1 MSRRAVAFV
10 LVAVSMLAACGSD
23 GQLAF
28 RRDDRVEIVQPKDE
42 QEVRLPVRLRW
53 KADLDRRVNG
63 ERYFAVFVDRPPVAP
78 GQSLSTLAD
87 ESCERTPGCPD
98 REYLEDRY
106 VFVTDKT
113 ALDLDVVP
121 QPASSQRTGAKDRHE
136 AVIVLVDG
144 EGRRVGEA
152 SYRVSFGIKGA

>member
-1 MSRRAVAFV
+1 MTRRAVA
-10 LVAVSMLAACGSD
+10 VAVLAVSLLGACGGD
-23 GQLAF
+23 GELAF
-28 RRDDRVEIVQPKDE
+28 RRDDRVEILQPKDE

-53 KADLDRRVNG
+53 KADLGGRADG
-63 ERYFAVFVDRPPVAP
+63 GRYFAVFVDRQPVAP
-78 GQSLSTLAD
+78 GQSLATLAD
-87 ESCERTPGCPD
+87 ESCDRTPGCPD

-121 QPASSQRTGAKDRHE
+121 QPSSSQRTGARDRHE
-136 AVIVLVDG
+136 AVIVLIDG

-152 SYRVSFGIKGA
+152 SYRVSFGIRQA